1 ALFKLGSFHDSI
13 MKINND
19 NEFITPAC
27 AFYLFSAFFICLDVM
42 LSKKRENGIN
52 PVKLSS
58 VKRRGDLPMSER
70 CQQDDSM

>member
-1 ALFKLGSFHDSI
+1 ALFKLGCFHDSI

-27 AFYLFSAFFICLDVM
+27 AFYLFSAFICLDVM
-42 LSKKRENGIN
+42 LNKKKENGIN
-52 PVKLSS
+52 PLKLSS
-58 VKRRGDLPMSER
+58 VKRRGDLPMPER